1 MTLSRREG
9 VDIRP
14 TLLRVLTDL
23 YVQTSAH
30 SADEER
36 QFVELT
42 SRLIDQVDD
51 ATRAAVRAR
60 LAIYPATPAEIMDKL
75 GLRRSPPG
83 EALPV
88 AAVIAA
94 ASTGEPMA
102 KAPTEAQLRMAS
114 TLAMRPNDAAE
125 ISDMFFAAGASER
138 ALILHNLADTP
149 LKASPRV
156 PAARAARALHILEMA
171 AFAEDTENFA
181 LELGEALILP
191 QRIAEQVVHDPG
203 GEPLACAARALD
215 MPSAAFQRVLLFL
228 NPEFGS
234 SVQQRLSVVA
244 AVRPLERTI
253 RAGDAGRMAR
263 LDHGGHPRQIPRH
276 AVRRRTPS
284 RAGGNIANPARRA
297 AWNCAGRAHRHRR
310 GCGSV
315 KRRCSGLRDI
325 QKMPPCPVLGLDNP
339 GVGIEPQFLGEAL
352 LHGWLRHRLQRS
364 GHEQALG
371 RAALVIDGLRRRC
384 IQHGV
389 AVEQR
394 HLDEHRPR
402 LLRPALAHGA
412 EYSLGL
418 AAAQIGGH
426 PDA

>member
-1 MTLSRREG
+1 MFPGFDGLMTLSRREG

-60 LAIYPATPAEIMDKL
+60 LATPPEIMDKL
-75 GLRRSPPG
+75 GLRRSHPG
-83 EALPV
+83 QDLPL
-88 AAVIAA
+88 AAPIAA
-94 ASTGEPMA
+94 APAIEPTV

-114 TLAMRPNDAAE
+114 TLAMRPTDAAE
-125 ISDMFFAAGASER
+125 ISDMFFAASASER
-138 ALILHNLADTP
+138 ALILHNLGDTP
-149 LKASPRV
+149 LKASARI

-234 SVQQRLSVVA
+234 SVHNVYRLS
-244 AVRPLERTI
+244 RLYDRLSERS
-253 RAGDAGRMAR
+253 ALVM
-263 LDHGGHPRQIPRH
+263 L
-276 AVRRRTPS
+276 
-284 RAGGNIANPARRA
+284 A
-297 AWNCAGRAHRHRR
+297 AWRGSTMAVTRA
-310 GCGSV
+310 
-315 KRRCSGLRDI
+315 KY
-325 QKMPPCPVLGLDNP
+325 
-339 GVGIEPQFLGEAL
+339 
-352 LHGWLRHRLQRS
+352 
-364 GHEQALG
+364 
-371 RAALVIDGLRRRC
+371 RAALYDD
-384 IQHGV
+384 
-389 AVEQR
+389 ER
-394 HLDEHRPR
+394 HRVR
-402 LLRPALAHGA
+402 AATSQSRPAVQPGSSPAVRTGTD
-412 EYSLGL
+412 G
-418 AAAQIGGH
+418 QKR
-426 PDA
+426 

>member
-60 LAIYPATPAEIMDKL
+60 LAIYPATPPEIMDKL
-75 GLRRSPPG
+75 GLRRSHPG
-83 EALPV
+83 RDPAGRSRDCRRSDQRADAEGADRSAV
-88 AAVIAA
+88 ADGVHP
-94 ASTGEPMA
+94 G
-102 KAPTEAQLRMAS
+102 
-114 TLAMRPNDAAE
+114 DAAQRCRRNQRHVLRGE
-125 ISDMFFAAGASER
+125 RQRARADPAQSRRHAAESLGANSR
-138 ALILHNLADTP
+138 
-149 LKASPRV
+149 R
-156 PAARAARALHILEMA
+156 RAARAIHILEMA

-234 SVQQRLSVVA
+234 SVHNVYRLS
-244 AVRPLERTI
+244 RLYDRLSERS
-253 RAGDAGRMAR
+253 ALVM
-263 LDHGGHPRQIPRH
+263 L
-276 AVRRRTPS
+276 
-284 RAGGNIANPARRA
+284 A
-297 AWNCAGRAHRHRR
+297 AWRGSTMAVTRA
-310 GCGSV
+310 
-315 KRRCSGLRDI
+315 KY
-325 QKMPPCPVLGLDNP
+325 
-339 GVGIEPQFLGEAL
+339 
-352 LHGWLRHRLQRS
+352 
-364 GHEQALG
+364 
-371 RAALVIDGLRRRC
+371 RAALYDD
-384 IQHGV
+384 
-389 AVEQR
+389 ER
-394 HLDEHRPR
+394 HRAR
-402 LLRPALAHGA
+402 AATSQTRPAVQPGTAPAVRTGTDG
-412 EYSLGL
+412 SKR
-418 AAAQIGGH
+418 
-426 PDA
+426 